1 VGEFRWNNQAI
12 LTDSVVPPLDRYRY
26 RPHCASARAGLQ
38 LYRQPVRSLL
48 FSQAKTSTDNP
59 RYTYPGAWINTFVAG
74 GLIYLRLSKSE
85 NWSSPWQTYLPV
97 PVIYLCLN
105 IFLVVTPFIPPNSDW
120 NADGYPYYAFP
131 LVGTG
136 VLVLGAVY
144 WLLWTRVFPRW
155 RGYTLDARNGGMTPY
170 SKTFQD
176 ERPLVEGVEEPL
188 LGHRDHRG
196 YGYDS
201 INA

>member
-1 VGEFRWNNQAI
+1 M
-12 LTDSVVPPLDRYRY
+12 
-26 RPHCASARAGLQ
+26 GL
-38 LYRQPVRSLL
+38 LAD
-48 FSQAKTSTDNP
+48 FS

-97 PVIYLCLN
+97 PAIYLCLN

-136 VLVLGAVY
+136 VLLLGAVY
-144 WLLWTRVFPRW
+144 WLLWTRVWPKW
-155 RGYTLDARNGGMTPY
+155 SGYDVVAELDLDDDDGKGVVYGELLGVEQPLL
-170 SKTFQD
+170 D
-176 ERPLVEGVEEPL
+176 VPERPL
-188 LGHRDHRG
+188 LGGRVNKGNG
-196 YGYDS
+196 YNTIG
-201 INA
+201 